1 MNFSPC
7 HPFLIT
13 LIRSVQSQ
21 LTGLLVAD
29 IFQDGLKYKAALA
42 YGGDGVQTAFK
53 LSSRQFPCLF
63 EPCCRSGPRIM
74 SSATLLRALT
84 HLSTNSASFPRRLK
98 LQGVKMF
105 EDDPVDQRRYGDIWK
120 GISHDQIVCV
130 KISGPYQRIP
140 TQNLEPESQE
150 ALLWGQLSHLNI
162 LPFYGIHLNEL
173 MVRGGWSMKHS
184 QLLETRSSTFLYS
197 KIYRWAQGTEE
208 NKV

>member
-1 MNFSPC
+1 MSPLPDNSNQVC
-7 HPFLIT
+7 AVTVDRIACGRHFPRWTEI
-13 LIRSVQSQ
+13 QSCS
-21 LTGLLVAD
+21 G
-29 IFQDGLKYKAALA
+29 IWRRW
-42 YGGDGVQTAFK
+42 
-53 LSSRQFPCLF
+53 SSDRLQVVISPVPLCLF

-74 SSATLLRALT
+74 SSATLLRALI
-84 HLSTNSASFPRRLK
+84 HLSTNSALFPRRLK